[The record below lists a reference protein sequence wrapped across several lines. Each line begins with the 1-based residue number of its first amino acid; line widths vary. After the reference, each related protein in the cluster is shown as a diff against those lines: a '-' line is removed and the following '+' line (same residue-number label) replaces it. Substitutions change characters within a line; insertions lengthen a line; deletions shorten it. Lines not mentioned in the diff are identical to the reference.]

1 MLKPKVG
8 ISACLLGRRVRY
20 DGRDKFDPLPAE
32 VLAGRIE
39 WVPVCPEVESGLPVP
54 REPIQLEGDP
64 AAPELRGVRSHA
76 ELTGMMCAFCE
87 RRAAELDGLSGFVFK
102 SRSPSCGLRC
112 RFTAR
117 TALRRVPP
125 RAFSPPPGGSG
136 IPDCPPSRLRRC
148 MTKHACGGFWRLYRS
163 RSEPFRDSSR
173 SPSAI
178 GALVQPV

>member
-102 SRSPSCGLRC
+102 SRSPSCGLAVPVYGADGAAAGSAPGFFAAAWRKRYPGLPAVEAEALHDETC
-112 RFTAR
+112 LWRFLA
-117 TALRRVPP
+117 ALQ
-125 RAFSPPPGGSG
+125 
-136 IPDCPPSRLRRC
+136 IE
-148 MTKHACGGFWRLYRS
+148 K
-163 RSEPFRDSSR
+163 
-173 SPSAI
+173 
-178 GALVQPV
+178 

>member
-102 SRSPSCGLRC
+102 SR
-112 RFTAR
+112 
-117 TALRRVPP
+117 
-125 RAFSPPPGGSG
+125 
-136 IPDCPPSRLRRC
+136 
-148 MTKHACGGFWRLYRS
+148 CGGFRPGLFRRLLAEAVS
-163 RSEPFRDSSR
+163 RTARR
-173 SPSAI
+173 RGR
-178 GALVQPV
+178 GAA